1 MKLDRTEPDLETL
14 VGRIKRAD
22 LDLQP
27 EFQRG
32 EIWDKKRQQRLIDT
46 ILRRWYVPAVH
57 VVATDNGQEV
67 LDGQQRL
74 AAVRDFFDN
83 KIRVDGYADPPN
95 EKIRELDG
103 MTFERL
109 PVAVKRAVQGFVIP
123 VIILSDYEPDEPNEL
138 FFRLNQSYNLT
149 PPEKR
154 NALHGPARD
163 QVRLLVRQL
172 TDIGLLDRGSIGF
185 NNNRLAYDDIIS
197 RACVSV
203 QMNSLRKHIN
213 NDVVESFYRE
223 RDGFDKTTMSALLR
237 AGEVLQVQINASGT
251 RVKFNKGTLQSWLLY
266 CARAENQHGRLP
278 ETLLSDFEA
287 DRLSVRRGEG
297 HHEDGELSKVL
308 ALYDDRASYRVTDVS
323 SVLIRDLSIHLY
335 SQIRYATAPIRGS
348 DVLRPVLAEATSNA
362 QPEILDFLEKSNW
375 GEPFLDASSPL

>member
-1 MKLDRTEPDLETL
+1 MKLERTEPDLETL
-14 VGRIKRAD
+14 VGRIRRGD

-83 KIRVDGYADPPN
+83 KIRVDGDADPAN
-95 EKIRELDG
+95 DDIRLLNG
-103 MTFERL
+103 LTYERL
-109 PVAVKRAVQGFVIP
+109 PDAVKRAVQGFVIP
-123 VIILSDYEPDEPNEL
+123 VIILTDYEPDEPNEL

-163 QVRLLVRQL
+163 QVRSLVHRL
-172 TDIGLLDRGSIGF
+172 TDLGLLDRASIGF
-185 NNNRLAYDDIIS
+185 NNSRLAYDDIVS

-203 QMNSLRKHIN
+203 EINSLRKHIN
-213 NDVVESFYRE
+213 NDVVESFYRQQQ
-223 RDGFDKTTMSALLR
+223 GFSSGTIDRLIQG
-237 AGEVLQVQINASGT
+237 GEVLMEQIGASVN
-251 RVKFNKGTLQSWLLY
+251 RAKFNKGTLQTWLLY
-266 CARAENQHGRLP
+266 CAAAPTALP
-278 ETLLSDFEA
+278 KSLLGDFESE
-287 DRLSVRRGEG
+287 RLAVRRGDTRRREV
-297 HHEDGELSKVL
+297 ELAKVL

-323 SVLIRDLSIHLY
+323 SVLIRDLAIHLY
-335 SQIRYATAPIRGS
+335 SQ
-348 DVLRPVLAEATSNA
+348 LRFGTPPVRQSQLLLPVLAGSESNA
-362 QPEILDFLEKSNW
+362 QPEVLEFIEQSGWGEDFLARTAT
-375 GEPFLDASSPL
+375 P